1 MKEDKDLVFLA
12 RCKNNDLKRLVD
24 IMTFD
29 GDGKVRYAEQLTN
42 SDAYIYCYPNR
53 LQMMWKDIANELQR
67 FGGNTLMNIYRGGG
81 VKYREILNDVCRKM
95 KVYYNGHESTA
106 HLEEKLLQKMCLTAV
121 DNMSEEEL
129 RAMTEELEMPT
140 KNPKRYAMVAA
151 MQLAIRKGGALFTR
165 IVTYITRIIA
175 QMLLGRGAVMVG
187 SNTIS
192 KAIGIAGGPVGWA
205 ISAGWMIYDITSPA
219 YRVTI
224 PCVMQIACMR
234 MQIVK

>member
-12 RCKNNDLKRLVD
+12 RCKNSDLKRLVD
-24 IMTFD
+24 IMTYD
-29 GDGKVRYAEQLTN
+29 RDGKVRYAEQLTN

-95 KVYYNGHESTA
+95 KVYYTGRESTSC
-106 HLEEKLLQKMCLTAV
+106 LEEKFLQKMCLTAV
-121 DNMSEEEL
+121 NEMSEEEL
-129 RAMTEELEMPT
+129 RAMAEDLEMPT
-140 KNPKRYAMVAA
+140 KNPRRYAMVAA
-151 MQLAIRKGGALFTR
+151 MQLAIRKGGVLFTR
-165 IVTYITRIIA
+165 IVVYITRIIV
-175 QMLLGRGAVMVG
+175 QMLLGRSAVMVG
-187 SNTIS
+187 GNTIG

-224 PCVMQIACMR
+224 LCVMQIACMR

>member
-1 MKEDKDLVFLA
+1 MKKDKDLMFLA
-12 RCKNNDLKRLVD
+12 RCKNCDLKRLVD

-29 GDGKVRYAEQLTN
+29 REGKVRYAEQLTN

-53 LQMMWKDIANELQR
+53 LQMMWQDIANELQR
-67 FGGNTLMNIYRGGG
+67 FGGNTLMNLYRGSG
-81 VKYREILNDVCRKM
+81 VRYREILNDVCRKM
-95 KVYYNGHESTA
+95 KVYYTGRESTA
-106 HLEEKLLQKMCLTAV
+106 QLEEKLLQKMCLTAV
-121 DNMSEEEL
+121 DDMSEEEL
-129 RAMTEELEMPT
+129 RAMTEELDMPT

-165 IVTYITRIIA
+165 IAAYITRIIA
-175 QMLLGRGAVMVG
+175 RMLLGRGAVMVG

-205 ISAGWMIYDITSPA
+205 ISAGWMIYDIASPA

-234 MQIVK
+234 MQLTQ